1 MLIMSD
7 FFFLLFGII
16 KFLKETICLFII
28 LDKPLISQRKIIV
41 GIFFLCIFI
50 LYINSIAHRSR
61 EKRMLVKIKYIK
73 EIFFGFIW
81 QSNLSWNI
89 FSFIHAS
96 DLSTMCV
103 FSSQKFLNSLF
114 VIYASHHI
122 IFFLTIT
129 LLLWI

>member
-73 EIFFGFIW
+73 EIFFRFYLTVEPLLKHFFFH
-81 QSNLSWNI
+81 SC
-89 FSFIHAS
+89 FRPFY
-96 DLSTMCV
+96 DEF